1 MGPPG
6 PPTLTVSSFEIKI
19 RNWNMLPCWLLTVY
33 HDYTEFKPSDILGT
47 ESDFKVDLS
56 KPPDFKDGA
65 STHSS
70 EGLNLRSCR

>member
-1 MGPPG
+1 MTIP
-6 PPTLTVSSFEIKI
+6 
-19 RNWNMLPCWLLTVY
+19 
-33 HDYTEFKPSDILGT
+33 EFKPLDILRT

>member
-1 MGPPG
+1 
-6 PPTLTVSSFEIKI
+6 
-19 RNWNMLPCWLLTVY
+19 MLLLLTAHSGEY
-33 HDYTEFKPSDILGT
+33 DYTEFKPSDILGT